1 MIKTMAI
8 KITEETYPIAVA
20 CLPDGFVHVKK
31 KFVLGSFL
39 VINDLQFPD
48 VTLEGRSTEPEE
60 DGDDECVPRPVI
72 RYDRLRTRG
81 PGRHQQLTLTNF
93 WSPKKSFKK
102 SFKILGDV
110 EDKTS
115 FFEITRR

>member
-20 CLPDGFVHVKK
+20 CLPDGFVHTKK
-31 KFVLGSFL
+31 KFVLGSYL
-39 VINDLQFPD
+39 IINDLQFPD
-48 VTLEGRSTEPEE
+48 LSLEGRNFDFSDEE
-60 DGDDECVPRPVI
+60 EDDECGPRPPRAV
-72 RYDRLRTRG
+72 RYNRLERG
-81 PGRHQQLTLTNF
+81 RRNRITLVNF
-93 WSPKKSFKK
+93 WEPKKLFKK
-102 SFKILGDV
+102 KFKIVGNA